1 LEELMPPTR
10 EQVQHD
16 VMRHFAL
23 GVVRAGN
30 VFDVTGFWRLTIP
43 RYLLT
48 DRDFEDAMGGLVAM
62 GHVEARK
69 GGFHLTAKGA
79 AHLRQRDLS
88 KAG

>member
-1 LEELMPPTR
+1 MIPTR

-30 VFDVTGFWRLTIP
+30 VFDLKGFWRLAIP
-43 RYLLT
+43 RYSLT

-62 GHVEARK
+62 GHVEAGN

-79 AHLRQRDLS
+79 AYLRRRVLS
-88 KAG
+88 EAG